1 MNKDELNKLRYDLL
15 IEKSIKKSYLNVIIN
30 PTGFVRGITTE
41 LSNDIRT
48 IKSCELPNK
57 PNIEKVN
64 RIKYICDYSLSKMSD
79 RRKKR
84 DSNPNSFSI
93 DNFTEY
99 QDALK
104 WAESHLKDS

>member
-1 MNKDELNKLRYDLL
+1 MNKDELNKLHYDLL
-15 IEKSIKKSYLNVIIN
+15 IEKSIKKTYLDVISN

-41 LSNDIRT
+41 LSDDIRM
-48 IKSCELPNK
+48 IKSGKLPNN
-57 PNIEKVN
+57 PNKENVN

-84 DSNPNSFSI
+84 DSDPNSYI
-93 DNFTEY
+93 KDHFTEY

-104 WAESHLKDS
+104 WVESHLKGS